1 MAYCGLQD
9 ARQQATV
16 EPGRKQDDDLLMELI
31 FEATQVVSDY
41 CGQPFEE
48 RIATYGYSGQVG
60 STGATLELEER
71 PLISVATLTN
81 GDGSIVSNS
90 AYTLLPAGTEYP
102 KKRIRMN
109 VGGSWVMSTQA
120 VSCANAW
127 LPETAYAEDAILVN
141 GIWSYNR
148 RGPSAWLDTGLTLN
162 AGIAANATQL
172 TLSAAPNLKFDVGA
186 MLRIDSEYFQV
197 TGPVASSAETTGLT
211 AATLDIESGYNGSTS
226 AAHAGGTKVYL
237 YRVESTVRRATAI
250 AAAWLYDGRLNSS
263 GPTMSAPG
271 YGQTSISERLSP
283 RAAMLL
289 GYPYFNKWRGQS

>member
-31 FEATQVVSDY
+31 FEATQIVTDY

-48 RIATYGYSGQVG
+48 EIATYGFNGEVG
-60 STGATLELEER
+60 SMNATLELEER
-71 PLISVATLTN
+71 PLISITTLTN
-81 GDGSIVSNS
+81 GDGSNVAGS
-90 AYTLLPAGTEYP
+90 AYDLLPIGSVYP
-102 KKRIRMN
+102 KKRIRMK
-109 VGGSWVMSTQA
+109 VGNRWTTPIQTPPCGWGA
-120 VSCANAW
+120 
-127 LPETAYAEDAILVN
+127 LPDRAYAEDAIQVN
-141 GIWSYNR
+141 GLWSFNR

-162 AGIAANATQL
+162 GNISAGAVQL

-197 TGPVASSAETTGLT
+197 IGPVASSAEVTGLT
-211 AATLDIESGYNGSTS
+211 ATTLDVQSAYNGSTA
-226 AAHAGGTKVYL
+226 AAHATTTKVYV
-237 YRVESTVRRATAI
+237 YQVESTVRRATAI

-271 YGQTSISERLSP
+271 LGQTDISVRLSP
-283 RAAMLL
+283 RAAQIL
-289 GYPYFNKWRGQS
+289 GFPFYNKWRGQG